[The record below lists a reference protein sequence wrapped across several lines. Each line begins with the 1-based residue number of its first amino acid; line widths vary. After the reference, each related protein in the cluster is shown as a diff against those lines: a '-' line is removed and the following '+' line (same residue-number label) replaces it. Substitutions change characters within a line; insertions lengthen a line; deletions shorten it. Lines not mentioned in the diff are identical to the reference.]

1 MAGVTPGHFS
11 WVASAEWVGYPSV
24 ADGHHAR
31 HTMRRRKI
39 IMLLGAAGVFA
50 GQFPAHAQIFSTY
63 HCRDG
68 SEFVVS
74 FYDGDKRAHVQLDG
88 KAIALQKR
96 ISLSGARYVR
106 GDVTLRMTKTATTLK
121 RGKKTTDCSAN

>member
-1 MAGVTPGHFS
+1 
-11 WVASAEWVGYPSV
+11 
-24 ADGHHAR
+24 
-31 HTMRRRKI
+31 
-39 IMLLGAAGVFA
+39 MLLGAAGVFA
-50 GQFPAHAQIFSTY
+50 GQIPAHAQIFSTY
-63 HCRDG
+63 HCG
-68 SEFVVS
+68 ATAPNCVVS